1 MSRLEGV
8 GALPE
13 PIRKIALD
21 TDAAGGAVLVFDP
34 EDHIIF
40 ANVEQRRIMPCCE
53 YERKDTYSSLFYA
66 LLSRK
71 LNGNPAANASPEAW
85 LSDAIAARRC
95 SSNLDFVNCYSWGK
109 MLVSHMR
116 LSDGTSI
123 QARLDMRLTGM
134 ERYFEGPDACLGVA
148 RVLRMRRDILSLE
161 NALDSLGLAVAL
173 VESNGHLLHGNASF
187 LEMIGLNDGLI
198 NKFGNGLAATDPCD
212 NMVLQQAIKHVSAG
226 LISTS
231 YVPLHRKRGDP
242 LILAI
247 SMTFN
252 TGVLVFAVSRFN
264 EDTSEI
270 NAALRQALGVSQAEA
285 EVMTALASGDTVPS
299 LSQKRGVSAN
309 TTYYQIKSAK
319 RRLGNARFSS
329 TDMNGICSLVSG
341 ISAISRV
348 NSKRKH

>member
-1 MSRLEGV
+1 MSCLEGV
-8 GALPE
+8 GKLPE

-34 EDHIIF
+34 EDRILF
-40 ANVEQRRIMPCCE
+40 ANNEQRRIMPCCE
-53 YERKDTYSSLFYA
+53 YSKGDTYSSLFYA
-66 LLSRK
+66 LLTRN
-71 LNGNPAANASPEAW
+71 LNGNPAAKASPEAW
-85 LSDAIAARRC
+85 LADAIAARRC
-95 SSNLDFVNCYSWGK
+95 SPNLDFVNSYSWGK

-161 NALDSLGLAVAL
+161 GALDNLGLAVAL

-198 NKFGNGLAATDPCD
+198 DKFGNGLTATDPCD
-212 NMVLQQAIKHVSAG
+212 NMVLKQAIKHVSAG
-226 LISTS
+226 ILSTS
-231 YVPLHRKRGDP
+231 YVPLHRRQGDP
-242 LILAI
+242 LILAV
-247 SMTFN
+247 SMTAN

-285 EVMTALASGDTVPS
+285 EVMTALGSGDTVPD
-299 LSQKRGVSAN
+299 LSKKRGVSTN
-309 TTYYQIKSAK
+309 TTYYQIKNAK
-319 RRLGNARFSS
+319 KRLERIRFSS
-329 TDMNGICSLVSG
+329 ADMSAISSLVAG

-348 NSKRKH
+348 NCRRQH